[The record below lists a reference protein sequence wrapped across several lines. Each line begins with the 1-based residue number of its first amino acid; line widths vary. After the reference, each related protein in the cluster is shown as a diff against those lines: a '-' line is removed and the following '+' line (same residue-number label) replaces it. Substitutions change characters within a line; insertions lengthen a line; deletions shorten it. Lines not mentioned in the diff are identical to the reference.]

1 MEQGRELKVG
11 GMSSE
16 RCFSGYE
23 IPISIRRE
31 TTMHAP
37 EFYSETIL

>member
-23 IPISIRRE
+23 IPISMYRE
-31 TTMHAP
+31 ATRHAL
-37 EFYSETIL
+37 EFYSKTTL